1 MKSTFV
7 APLLIMSLLGAPV
20 AVFAQQHDD
29 NHDNH
34 GNGQPS
40 HGRPNPGHDDQHG
53 HGRGPAP
60 HDASLGGP
68 GGPVPHND
76 WHKGERL
83 PTEYRDR
90 NYVVDN
96 WHDHGLQAPPR
107 GYQWV
112 GVNGDYVLA
121 AIATGVIANVLLSG
135 H

>member
-1 MKSTFV
+1 MKSTLV
-7 APLLIMSLLGAPV
+7 APLLIMSLLGTSV
-20 AVFAQQHDD
+20 AVFAQPHE
-29 NHDNH
+29 DNH
-34 GNGQPS
+34 GGSQPS
-40 HGRPNPGHDDQHG
+40 HNRPNPGHEDQHG
-53 HGRGPAP
+53 HGHGPAP
-60 HDASLGGP
+60 HEASMGGP

-83 PTEYRDR
+83 PAEYRDH

-96 WHDHGLQAPPR
+96 WHEHGLQAPPR

-121 AIATGVIANVLLSG
+121 AIATGVIANVLLNG